1 MIIFVATI
9 YTEIKIVMM
18 KTLKYLV
25 VSLVMLVSASAMAQD
40 SCREAVKEFLM
51 GNGQYEMA
59 KSFISSISGLF
70 EGNGQIDIK
79 QLTQRYL
86 DEQFDDDLVEWLQPR
101 LTARS
106 VTEADLRKVVSLL
119 SMPEFKT
126 YDAHYV
132 DWMEA
137 FMSEIESYF
146 YETGWA
152 ISIAE
157 ELDTAEDADR
167 EGKEMVIVPFP
178 PVEPE
183 EGIDPAYAAKFKDVI
198 LESVF
203 AQNMLN
209 AMVEYFNDEDPSGP
223 LQKKVC
229 KVFNDWVYPSFP
241 NLLLNNAY
249 GIMTLE
255 DLDFASLLYSDDTYC
270 RLIDLYGNDD
280 QDYDEIGIVGL
291 KYVNWMKERGA
302 TEIKNPKDA
311 LKFWTSLFNVDDLNL
326 DEIDLD
332 DLRLDNIDFGN
343 LDLYGL
349 DFSK

>member
-1 MIIFVATI
+1 MIIFLATI

-25 VSLVMLVSASAMAQD
+25 VSLVMLVSPLALAQD
-40 SCREAVKEFLM
+40 SYRETVKQYLM
-51 GNGQYEMA
+51 ENGQYESA
-59 KSFISSISGLF
+59 KSFISGISGLF
-70 EGNGQIDIK
+70 EGNGQLDIE

-86 DEQFDDDLVEWLQPR
+86 DEQFNDDLVEWFSPIM
-101 LTARS
+101 TARS
-106 VTEADLRKVVSLL
+106 LTEADLKKVVSLI
-119 SMPEFKT
+119 SMPENRTFR
-126 YDAHYV
+126 AHFLN
-132 DWMEA
+132 WMEA
-137 FMSEIESYF
+137 FMSEIESYY

-157 ELDTAEDADR
+157 ELDTSEDADR
-167 EGKEMVIVPFP
+167 EGKEMIIVPFP

-183 EGIDPAYAAKFKDVI
+183 EGIDPSYAAKFKDVI

-223 LQKKVC
+223 LQKEVC
-229 KVFNDWVYPSFP
+229 KVFNDWIYPSFP

-255 DLDFASLLYSDDTYC
+255 DLDCFSLLYSDDAYC
-270 RLIDLYGNDD
+270 RLTDMYNNGN

-311 LKFWTSLFNVDDLNL
+311 LKFWTSLLNVDDLNL